1 MTGRPAAVASRL
13 VLNAA
18 SCPFVFEYDGDR
30 IADPKLGIG
39 FAIDDHLVFDH
50 LAPYDSLS
58 DAMTSD
64 PDKSQ
69 GDSEVFRFAGIG
81 TVLLISLLAFIG
93 LYPLLLG
100 NVAGRIAGG
109 ALLAIILVSSAVT
122 ASKSRAHR
130 VVGIALAISA
140 LGLRLDWLVT
150 HNTTAE
156 AIEAAIFAIFFLY
169 TALIIFRH
177 VLSFGPVYAD
187 RVHAALSVYI
197 LLALSW
203 ACIYA
208 FIEIISPGS
217 FSLVADTAD
226 AAARPQGAYL
236 FADMI
241 HLSIATLTSTG
252 YGDIL
257 PLSPFARSVSQLEQ
271 LLGVFYIA
279 VLISRL
285 VGIYPSNDRV

>member
-1 MTGRPAAVASRL
+1 
-13 VLNAA
+13 
-18 SCPFVFEYDGDR
+18 
-30 IADPKLGIG
+30 
-39 FAIDDHLVFDH
+39 
-50 LAPYDSLS
+50 
-58 DAMTSD
+58 MTSD
-64 PDKSQ
+64 PVESQ

-100 NVAGRIAGG
+100 NFAGRIAGG

-122 ASKSRAHR
+122 ASKSRTHR
-130 VVGIALAISA
+130 VVGIALAISS
-140 LGLRLDWLVT
+140 LGLQLDWLVT

-156 AIEAAIFAIFFLY
+156 AIEAAAFAIFFLY

-208 FIEIISPGS
+208 FIEITSPGS
-217 FSLVADTAD
+217 FSLVAVTAD

-252 YGDIL
+252 YGDVL